1 MSRNGLVA
9 FLLSVS
15 SLLTFASADGFSPEA
30 VLRFR
35 PDCVRLC
42 TSPDW
47 LVRHDEA
54 GCRTGRFLLP
64 SGHVVGVLGLNA
76 PLLYQ
81 ANSGGALPL
90 GPAGAEVQSQPAGLG
105 VCALEFGGAAVGTSI
120 SAVVSFETFAFIN
133 NNNGQ
138 LLTCVLAAYPTYVLT
153 SAFLSG
159 GGTHLV
165 GRSLGHGRSLGG
177 ALVGGALGG
186 LVGGAALWG
195 WMNHRGQL
203 LLPIGLVLPPLGAVL
218 AYNVRRRE

>member
-1 MSRNGLVA
+1 MRRNGLVVL
-9 FLLSVS
+9 LLSVS
-15 SLLTFASADGFSPEA
+15 SLLALASAGDFSPEA

-42 TSPDW
+42 TGPDW

-54 GCRTGRFLLP
+54 SHAGG
-64 SGHVVGVLGLNA
+64 A
-76 PLLYQ
+76 PRAGSPLVFQ
-81 ANSGGALPL
+81 ANSEGALAFIPAASKASEPK
-90 GPAGAEVQSQPAGLG
+90 PAGVGT
-105 VCALEFGGAAVGTSI
+105 CALEFGGAVVGTSI
-120 SAVVSFETFAFIN
+120 SAVVSFETFAFIY

-159 GGTHLV
+159 AGTHLV
-165 GRSLGHGRSLGG
+165 GRSLGHGRSLGN

-195 WMNHRGQL
+195 WMNHKGQL
-203 LLPIGLVLPPLGAVL
+203 LLPIGLFLPPLGAVL